1 MEAPSQQSDVATS
14 TQAEDF
20 QRLRGLLL
28 GEEFQRLLRLREQV
42 ESDEA
47 FSERVAEV
55 LALAIERRS
64 KRDNAIANA
73 LAPTIDDALSGS
85 VANDP
90 DRLANSIYPIMGP
103 AIRKSISEAIND
115 LLDDFNRVLTL
126 GFSRQALGWRFEAW
140 RTGRS
145 YAEVA
150 LLKSLEYRVE
160 QLFLVQRETGLLMQH
175 VQVADNQAH
184 DPDMVSGMLSAIQ
197 SFIEDSFAV
206 QGGQSLDTM
215 RLGDLTV
222 LVRQGP
228 VATLAAVVR
237 GPVPSGLRG
246 EMEAALERMHG
257 RSDRALQGFD
267 GDPEGLSQLR
277 PELEALLWSKKRE
290 PQQGTPWFALLVI
303 AVAMGAVGYWWYQGW
318 QRSEAL
324 AAMAQQLDSE
334 PGIVWLSTAHDDG
347 EVAVLKLLV
356 DPDARA
362 PERVLEESL
371 PDLEPHRFVSR
382 AHLSADPDIVMRRAL
397 RSLAPPP
404 GVNFSWN
411 GSSLVVAGRADNT
424 WAEHFSSS
432 WPAVPGLQAVDTTGL
447 ELRYPQR
454 EALQA
459 LVADI
464 ENTRLVFDVAS
475 TEIGAYTALIP
486 ELAVKVSE
494 LDSLYQAEG
503 RGRPRIDIVGYTDE
517 SGTRDINHRIGT
529 QRADT
534 VYTALLDAGVDQRL
548 LNASDSLDYHNVSV
562 SRERQVRL
570 FIVDN

>member
-1 MEAPSQQSDVATS
+1 LESPSPQPDPAQRSEAEEFQQ
-14 TQAEDF
+14 
-20 QRLRGLLL
+20 LRDLLL
-28 GEEFQRLLRLREQV
+28 GEEFQQLLRLREQV

-47 FSERVAEV
+47 FSDRVAEV

-64 KRDNAIANA
+64 RRDSAIADA

-90 DRLANSIYPIMGP
+90 GRLANSIYPIMGP
-103 AIRKSISEAIND
+103 AIRKSISEAISD
-115 LLDDFNRVLTL
+115 LLEDFNRVLTL

-160 QLFLVQRETGLLMQH
+160 QLFLVQRDTGLLMQH
-175 VQVADNQAH
+175 VQADDHQVQ

-197 SFIEDSFAV
+197 SFIEDSFSV
-206 QGGQSLDTM
+206 QGGQTLDTM
-215 RLGDLTV
+215 SLGDLTV

-237 GPVPSGLRG
+237 GPVPSGLRN
-246 EMEAALERMHG
+246 ELEAALERMHG
-257 RSDRALQGFD
+257 RPDRALQAFD
-267 GDPEGLSQLR
+267 GDPEALQLLQ
-277 PELEALLWSKKRE
+277 PELEALLWSKKKE
-290 PQQGTPWFALLVI
+290 PRQGTPWFALLVI
-303 AVAMGAVGYWWYQGW
+303 ALALVAAGYWWYQAW

-324 AAMAQQLDSE
+324 AGMAMQLDAE
-334 PGIVWLSTAHDDG
+334 PGIVWLSTDDDRQA
-347 EVAVLKLLV
+347 AVFKLLV

-362 PERVLEESL
+362 PDRVLAESPL
-371 PDLEPHRFVSR
+371 GVEHYRLVSR
-382 AHLSADPDIVMRRAL
+382 AQLSADPEIVMRRAE
-397 RSLAPPP
+397 RILAPPA
-404 GVNFSWN
+404 GVMFAWN
-411 GSSLVVAGRADNT
+411 GPSLVVTGEADNL
-424 WAEHFSSS
+424 WAERLNNRWS
-432 WPAVPGLQAVDTTGL
+432 AVPGLQAMDASGL
-447 ELRYPQR
+447 ALRFPQR

-459 LVADI
+459 LVSEV
-464 ENTRLVFDVAS
+464 ENTRLEFDVAS

-486 ELAVKVSE
+486 ELAVKIRE
-494 LDSLYQAEG
+494 LDRLYQAEG

-534 VYTALLDAGVDQRL
+534 VHAALLAAGIDPRL
-548 LNASDSLDYHNVSV
+548 LNATDSLDYHNVSV

-570 FIVDN
+570 FVQQN